1 MEHIYHVVVLNGE
14 NKSLVEFRNYNEF
27 KSYCQ
32 DKLNIDFNKF
42 FLYYKDKEGDN
53 QIVSSQFDFD
63 NFIYFLNN
71 RNEKEYIQMFIKEKI
86 GILNNNNNDYNNSD
100 NNDNDRWNILYQ
112 ILSCIE
118 RLFNNYISSPNSS
131 FKINKNN
138 SLNITTLFDNII
150 QSITHPHTFIK
161 VIALRLILNIILPSE
176 EYYSLNESQLNIIL
190 SQISFILVS
199 NPDKLFFEEKAFNY
213 CKNII
218 KTIITKKEFKIN

>member
-86 GILNNNNNDYNNSD
+86 GILINNNNDYNNSD
-100 NNDNDRWNILYQ
+100 NNNNDNNNNDDKNNDDNNNNTNNQ
-112 ILSCIE
+112 IIDNVIDS
-118 RLFNNYISSPNSS
+118 FNNNDNNSKDNNEENNDYNNNNS
-131 FKINKNN
+131 ENKNN
-138 SLNITTLFDNII
+138 GF
-150 QSITHPHTFIK
+150 
-161 VIALRLILNIILPSE
+161 
-176 EYYSLNESQLNIIL
+176 
-190 SQISFILVS
+190 
-199 NPDKLFFEEKAFNY
+199 PDIENDFL
-213 CKNII
+213 
-218 KTIITKKEFKIN
+218 